1 MRREFKALST
11 VGMVVLPGALALA
24 TLAMEGAHALLWIAV
39 LVGAG
44 LAYGSLSPILVARRA
59 LFLGGALP
67 HSALLAAVA
76 GVVLECRTG
85 LSSAMVSMVAS
96 SSLSIAVGL
105 ALSRTRHPDK
115 VVAGFVGATS
125 SLSVIALYYA
135 MFYGPS
141 VAQATT
147 LLVGDPLLA
156 GRREAVASIALGVL
170 ALGVSAVTLR
180 ENIAIGVSR
189 EQAVLCGLRV
199 GVYDIVFYG
208 VLGAVTAGLIES
220 VGFILTHVL
229 LLMPGS
235 ISTSLSTGVYKPFFT
250 SIAYSL
256 TAVTLALLLGLLANI
271 SPNGLAG
278 LILAGT
284 YVTLAATRRV

>member
-1 MRREFKALST
+1 M
-11 VGMVVLPGALALA
+11 LAFSILVR
-24 TLAMEGAHALLWIAV
+24 EGAHALPWILA

-67 HSALLAAVA
+67 HSALLAAIA
-76 GVVLECRTG
+76 GLALESKTG
-85 LSSAMVSMVAS
+85 LSYLA
-96 SSLSIAVGL
+96 LSIAFNSMLSIAAGL
-105 ALSRTRHPDK
+105 ALSRAKHPDR
-115 VVAGFVGATS
+115 VVAGFVGVAS

-135 MFYGPS
+135 MLYGPS
-141 VAQATT
+141 VARATV

-156 GRREAVASIALGVL
+156 GKTEAIASIVLGVL
-170 ALGVSAVTLR
+170 ALGVSATTLR
-180 ENIAIGVSR
+180 ENVAIGVSR
-189 EQAVLCGLRV
+189 DQAKLSGLRV
-199 GVYDIVFYG
+199 GVYDVAFYG
-208 VLGAVTAGLIES
+208 MLGAVTAGLIKS

-235 ISTSLSTGVYKPFFT
+235 ISTALATGVYKPFFN

-256 TAVTLALLLGLLANI
+256 FAVMLALLLGLLANV

-278 LILAGT
+278 LILAGA
-284 YVTLAATRRV
+284 YVTLVAVARRARA